1 MTVLIIVLG
10 IVGSIGLYCF
20 FDYKK
25 QELEYKRVMDENISK
40 VTDYS
45 SKVEA
50 ERLKLETEKEK
61 ARIREI
67 ECAKQLEI
75 EKEKTRQ
82 LEIKAEYREK
92 HKTDGC
98 SVYYEEEMGKKVF
111 LTREEAEQLKGGAE

>member
-25 QELEYKRVMDENISK
+25 QELEYKKEQDKHISDMTENS
-40 VTDYS
+40 
-45 SKVEA
+45 
-50 ERLKLETEKEK
+50 LK
-61 ARIREI
+61 
-67 ECAKQLEI
+67 LEI

-92 HKTDGC
+92 YNN
-98 SVYYEEEMGKKVF
+98 SLY
-111 LTREEAEQLKGGAE
+111 